1 MERTRDAKKY
11 AATMQIQIV
20 DDRGLKKVNMPGVFF
35 CGILY
40 TSDKPIFDI
49 FSYEIDG
56 ILI

>member
-1 MERTRDAKKY
+1 
-11 AATMQIQIV
+11 MQIQIV

>member
-1 MERTRDAKKY
+1 
-11 AATMQIQIV
+11 MQIQIV
-20 DDRGLKKVNMPGVFF
+20 DDRGLKKVNMPGAFF

-49 FSYEIDG
+49 FSKGIDG